1 MFSGIIEVVGTV
13 GRITRQDEKARMRVD
28 TDASFTDFE
37 LGESISVNGVCLTVV
52 EAQGDS
58 FSVDMTTETL
68 NRTSFKQVGENSRVN
83 LEKAL
88 TPSKKISGHFVTGHV
103 DHVAHIVDIQHKTG
117 EVLFRFEHAEAQS
130 PYIIEK
136 GSIAVDGISLTVFDC
151 VDRKFTVSI
160 IPFTLE
166 HTNLGDRKVG
176 DSVNIEC
183 DMIGKYVVK
192 ACETLLG
199 GAGGEKSAITMDFLK
214 QHGIV

>member
-1 MFSGIIEVVGTV
+1 MFSGIIEAVGTV
-13 GRITRQDEKARMRVD
+13 GQITRQDDKARMRVD
-28 TDASFTDFE
+28 TDASFADFE
-37 LGESISVNGVCLTVV
+37 LGESIAVNGVCLTVV
-52 EAQGDS
+52 AAQENS
-58 FSVDMTTETL
+58 FAVDMTTETL

-103 DHVAHIVDIQHKTG
+103 DQVARILDIEHKSG
-117 EVLFRFEHAEAQS
+117 ETLFRFEHPKEQS
-130 PYIIEK
+130 LYIIEK

-151 VDRKFTVSI
+151 VDQKFTVSI

-176 DSVNIEC
+176 DAVNIEC

-199 GAGGEKSAITMDFLK
+199 SGGGKSAITLDFLK
-214 QHGIV
+214 QHGVV